1 YLSASGGALVRSGI
15 DDPTVTRYGAGI
27 TYTVTNVR
35 FAKASPDGHGL
46 LIDRRLQLFD
56 GAVGANPAVGP
67 VAEQAMGYE
76 VAITG
81 LGDRWHTPGP
91 LTGVWSSG
99 TGPPAHVDIVSGTD
113 GPGVWLPDYVAD
125 PLDA

>member
-1 YLSASGGALVRSGI
+1 MAMTTERSRTVPRGKAGNPVWRKAPGSLLRHPSLFAALALGAFLVVVSSTAYPLYLSASGGALVRSGI

-56 GAVGANPAVGP
+56 DALASQPGRRSRGRA
-67 VAEQAMGYE
+67 
-76 VAITG
+76 
-81 LGDRWHTPGP
+81 GD
-91 LTGVWSSG
+91 GV
-99 TGPPAHVDIVSGTD
+99 
-113 GPGVWLPDYVAD
+113 
-125 PLDA
+125 